1 MRKFNNSFPG
11 YNKNEVNSF
20 VKNVTTEYE
29 SMLNNLKLRDQEIE
43 NLKRELTHYKN
54 IENTLNRAI
63 LIAEESSQNIK
74 KTAFEESKV
83 IIEDAKKNASRI
95 INNAL
100 IKAEKVEFEASNLKK
115 QVTQYKRRYK
125 DVLETQ
131 LDELERLD
139 LGN

>member
-43 NLKRELTHYKN
+43 HLKKELERFKN

-74 KTAFEESKV
+74 KTAFNESRV

-100 IKAEKVEFEASNLKK
+100 IKAEKVEMEANNLKR
-115 QVTQYKRRYK
+115 QVAQYKRRYK
-125 DVLETQ
+125 NILEEQ
-131 LDELERLD
+131 LDEIERLD
-139 LGN
+139 LDN

>member
-29 SMLNNLKLRDQEIE
+29 SMLDKLKIRDKEIE
-43 NLKRELTHYKN
+43 TLRKELEHYRN
-54 IENTLNRAI
+54 IESTLNRAI

-74 KTAFEESKV
+74 KTAFAESKV
-83 IIEDAKKNASRI
+83 IIDDAKKNASRI

-100 IKAEKVEFEASNLKK
+100 LKAEKVEVEANNLKR
-115 QVTQYKRRYK
+115 QVAQYKRRYK
-125 DVLETQ
+125 NILEEQ
-131 LDELERLD
+131 LDEIERLD
-139 LGN
+139 LDN